1 MGRPREFEPE
11 TVLKAAYE
19 VFWTKGY
26 EATSTR
32 ALSEA
37 TGLTAASIYNAFGDK
52 RGLFIAA
59 IEHYLDNTL
68 RDRIARH
75 SAVASPAEAITG
87 YIRETVDRALADPR
101 HRGCLLVNTALE
113 VTSDDAELQTLVI
126 NETKTI
132 SAFFR
137 RIIAAGQKNG
147 TFPAKQSADDLAN
160 NLMALI
166 LGLRVL
172 ARIGADAKLFDSL
185 IRPSLAQLALLWP
198 NTKIA

>member
-68 RDRIARH
+68 R
-75 SAVASPAEAITG
+75 AVASPAEAITG

-185 IRPSLAQLALLWP
+185 IRPSLIQLGLRWA
-198 NTKIA
+198 NTEIA

>member
-1 MGRPREFEPE
+1 MGRPREFKPDE
-11 TVLKAAYE
+11 VLTDAYE
-19 VFWTKGY
+19 VFWAKGY
-26 EATSTR
+26 QGTSTR

-37 TGLTAASIYNAFGDK
+37 TGLTAASIYNAYGDK

-59 IEHYLDNTL
+59 MGHYLDNTV

-75 SAVASPAEAITG
+75 SAMSNPADAITG
-87 YIRETVDRALADPR
+87 YFRETVKRALADPH

-113 VTSDDAELQTLVI
+113 VTSDDIELQTLVI

-137 RIIAAGQKNG
+137 RTIIAGQKSG
-147 TFPAKQSADDLAN
+147 AFPTNQSADDIAN

-185 IRPSLAQLALLWP
+185 IRPALAQLGLRWTNSKTA
-198 NTKIA
+198 

>member
-1 MGRPREFEPE
+1 MGRPREFKSED
-11 TVLKAAYE
+11 VLTDAYE
-19 VFWTKGY
+19 VFWAKGY
-26 EATSTR
+26 QGTSTR

-37 TGLTAASIYNAFGDK
+37 TGLTAASIYNAYGDK

-59 IEHYLDNTL
+59 MEHYLDSTL

-75 SAVASPAEAITG
+75 SAMPNPADAIAS
-87 YIRETVDRALADPR
+87 YFRETVNRALADPR

-113 VTSDDAELQTLVI
+113 VTSDDVELQTLVI
-126 NETKTI
+126 NETKLI

-137 RIIAAGQKNG
+137 RIIVAGQKNG
-147 TFPAKQSADDLAN
+147 IFPAKQSASDLAN

-185 IRPSLAQLALLWP
+185 IRPALAQLGLRWTDIKTA
-198 NTKIA
+198 